1 VLSPYQR
8 ILTLPGTL
16 AFSSAGFVARMPLS
30 MVSLGIVVLVSARSG
45 SYGLAGGVA
54 AAYIVANAGFAIVQ
68 GRLTDR
74 LGQRV
79 VLLGSITVF
88 AGALVGLMVVVELGW
103 SAPWPHLLAALCGA
117 GLPQVGSS
125 VRARWTH
132 VLSGRDD
139 GAAQLHT
146 AFSLEAVV
154 DEAVFMFGP
163 VVVTVLA
170 TTVSPL
176 AGLGSALAFGVVGTC
191 LLAAQRATAPPV
203 HAQPQGTGARPALGW
218 RLLLPVSMA
227 GAALG
232 AVFGAVELVTVAF
245 ARNEGHAAA
254 AGWLLAVWSASSMAS
269 GLLYGVVAWRA
280 SHRTRLRLGMAV
292 LGLSLLP
299 LPFVSGLLLLGVVLF
314 ISGFA
319 ISPTLVSMMS
329 LVEASVP
336 ASRLTEGIAWVS
348 TGLSAGIAPGAAV
361 AGWVVDGWGTASGY
375 VVSLVAG
382 LVGIAVTLATPAQA
396 RRGAVTQLSA
406 D

>member
-1 VLSPYQR
+1 VRIRVLAPYHR

-79 VLLGSITVF
+79 VLLSSIAVFGSS
-88 AGALVGLMVVVELGW
+88 LELGW
-103 SAPWPHLLAALCGA
+103 GPPWPHLLAALCGA

-139 GAAQLHT
+139 SATKLHT

-170 TTVSPL
+170 TSVSPL
-176 AGLGSALAFGVVGTC
+176 AGLSAALAFGVVGTC

-203 HAQPQGTGARPALGW
+203 LAHLHGTGPRPALGW
-218 RLLLPVSMA
+218 RLLLPLSMA

-269 GLLYGVVAWRA
+269 GLLYGVIAWRA
-280 SHRTRLRLGMAV
+280 PHRTRLRLGMAA
-292 LGLSLLP
+292 LALSLLP
-299 LPFVSGLLLLGVVLF
+299 LPFVPGLLVLGAVLF
-314 ISGFA
+314 VSGFA

-375 VVSLVAG
+375 LVALVAG
-382 LVGIAVTLATPAQA
+382 LVGIAVALATPAPT
-396 RRGAVTQLSA
+396 RRGAVAQLSA